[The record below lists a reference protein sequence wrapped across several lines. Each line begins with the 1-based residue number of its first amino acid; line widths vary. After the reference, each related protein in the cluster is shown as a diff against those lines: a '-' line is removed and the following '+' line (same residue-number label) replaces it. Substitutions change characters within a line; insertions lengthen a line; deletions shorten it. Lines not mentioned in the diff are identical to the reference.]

1 MQRMNVDGTLA
12 EAVLML
18 QPMPNAADKSVLNRL
33 GCVLAIHNT

>member
-18 QPMPNAADKSVLNRL
+18 QPMPNAADKI
-33 GCVLAIHNT
+33 CPE